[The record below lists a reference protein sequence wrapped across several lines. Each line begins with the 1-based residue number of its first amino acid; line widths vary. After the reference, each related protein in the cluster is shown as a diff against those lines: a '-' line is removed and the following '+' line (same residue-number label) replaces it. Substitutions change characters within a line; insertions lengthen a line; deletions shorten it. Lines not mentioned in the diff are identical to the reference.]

1 MGDSITFQMFSMEI
15 KLLNKLQRHLKN
27 IGSCCTF
34 AVICLQQKIKTINF
48 LYRYKFLHQIE
59 NALSK
64 KNFKKIDELTT
75 IKLTIAWH
83 AVN

>member
-1 MGDSITFQMFSMEI
+1 MFSMEI

-64 KNFKKIDELTT
+64 KIDELTT